1 MAHTLKGSAANL
13 GLEALAQLAAEMEQS
28 LEQQVLPSFE
38 LLQQAQ
44 SLLTQVDD
52 ELSAW
57 EHQHKEPLLAENLD
71 WGLWYQQLQQAINDY
86 DVTALSLSKSIRQV
100 SQWDSAQQAALIS
113 AIEDFDFEQAKALL
127 ASYPQLSGERLN
139 Q

>member
-1 MAHTLKGSAANL
+1 
-13 GLEALAQLAAEMEQS
+13 MEQS
-28 LEQQVLPSFE
+28 LEQQVPPSFE
-38 LLQQAQ
+38 QLQQAQ

-100 SQWDSAQQAALIS
+100 SLWDSEQQAALIS

-127 ASYPQLSGERLN
+127 ASYPQLSGERLS